1 MINVVV
7 LEIQQT
13 YFRRKFPLNAY
24 VQFICKCGCYYQDV
38 NEIRMIVLLIYK
50 SVCYLLLKINVKIIT
65 DLYKREPII
74 MI

>member
-1 MINVVV
+1 MH
-7 LEIQQT
+7 
-13 YFRRKFPLNAY
+13 

-65 DLYKREPII
+65 DLYKREHII